1 MSKEAWARRLK
12 LLQHLIARKYIQT
25 SDAAKLLDVNKRIAL
40 ADLKTLAEHGVPLRH
55 PSLKDEPT
63 ATDRET
69 AWSIDPSWAELGFE
83 SSVFHRLS
91 LLLGRE
97 VIDHFLRG
105 TVFADRLKAI
115 DKLIEALTPEVEEN
129 IDRRFYLKQ
138 EPAKNYSDRSALV
151 EALVHAIVYRVPVSF
166 DYTSAAGRTK
176 RNERV
181 SPLTL
186 IIYRRGLYAAIWK
199 PSGRRKVIPLAL
211 DRMDALEV
219 HYDADPFDYP
229 PPKEYDPKTYFADIF
244 GIFDDGSPS
253 REVVLRF
260 PPGSSLAYAREREW
274 MPNQIISASE
284 DGGMEIRFKAR
295 GAELAYRILEYG
307 PHCEVVAPPEL
318 RAQVAELARKT
329 AALYADVPEAE
340 PEDAEADLQVVRG
353 AR

>member
-12 LLQHLIARKYIQT
+12 LLQHIIARKYVQT
-25 SDAAKLLDVNKRIAL
+25 SDAAKLLGVNKRVAL
-40 ADLKTLAEHGVPLRH
+40 ADLKALADHDVPLRH
-55 PSLKDEPT
+55 PSLKDEPRPT
-63 ATDRET
+63 NRET
-69 AWSIDPSWAELGFE
+69 AWSIDISWAKLGFQ

-105 TVFADRLKAI
+105 TVFADHLNAI

-138 EPAKNYSDRSALV
+138 EPAKNYSDRSDLL
-151 EALVHAIVYRVPVSF
+151 EALVNAIVQRIPVSF

-176 RNERV
+176 RNEKV

-199 PSGRRKVIPLAL
+199 PAGQRKVIPLAL

-219 HYDADPFDYP
+219 HYDDDPFDYP
-229 PPKEYDPKTYFADIF
+229 PPSVYDPKTYFSEIF
-244 GIFDDGSPS
+244 GLFDDGAAA
-253 REVVLRF
+253 REIVLRF
-260 PPGSSLAYAREREW
+260 PPQSSLAYAREREW
-274 MPNQIISASE
+274 MPNQIITASE
-284 DGGMEIRFKAR
+284 DGGIEIRFRAR
-295 GAELAYRILEYG
+295 GGELAYRILEYG
-307 PHCEVVAPPEL
+307 PHCEVLAPAEL
-318 RAQVAELARKT
+318 RAQVAELARAT
-329 AALYADVPEAE
+329 AALYDDVEE
-340 PEDAEADLQVVRG
+340 EDEADLQVERG